1 MPLMPAAESRLR
13 ALSERCLGR
22 AAESLS
28 VLMGSPLRLRVAG
41 IDSMSPEA
49 LPELVSSQNG
59 RELVAMQFEI
69 TGEEAGFLLIVFPV
83 STVHR
88 LLHRL
93 LPGLPMSGALSP
105 LEHSA
110 VQEVGNI
117 LGSAFLSELADLIGR
132 RILPSPPRVQF
143 EDTAELIRE
152 LTHNLQRVGSEIV
165 VVQADFEDPSD
176 HIEGRFF
183 VFPELGSIERLTR
196 SAER

>member
-1 MPLMPAAESRLR
+1 MPLMPATESRLR
-13 ALSERCLGR
+13 ALSERCLNR

-28 VLMGSPLRLRVAG
+28 ALVGSPLRLRVAG

-93 LPGLPMSGALSP
+93 LPGPPVSGALSP

-143 EDTAELIRE
+143 EDIAELIAE
-152 LTHNLQRVGSEIV
+152 LTRNLQQVGSEIV

-176 HIEGRFF
+176 HFAGRFF
-183 VFPELGSIERLTR
+183 VFPEMASVERLTR

>member
-1 MPLMPAAESRLR
+1 
-13 ALSERCLGR
+13 
-22 AAESLS
+22 
-28 VLMGSPLRLRVAG
+28 
-41 IDSMSPEA
+41 
-49 LPELVSSQNG
+49 
-59 RELVAMQFEI
+59 MQFQI
-69 TGEEAGFLLIVFPV
+69 TGAEAGFLLIVFPL

-93 LPGLPMSGALSP
+93 LPDPTMSGALSP

-117 LGSAFLSELADLIGR
+117 LASSFLSELGDLLGR
-132 RILPSPPRVQF
+132 RILPSPPRIQF

-152 LTHNLQRVGSEIV
+152 LTRNLQKAGSEIV
-165 VVQADFEDPSD
+165 VVQADFEDPAA

-183 VFPELGSIERLTR
+183 VFPEMASVERLTR